1 MISPTP
7 SKPTIRVV
15 PSTEEDIEQLSYW
28 THNVLERGDS
38 VMDAVFAH
46 PELAFKD
53 GEVTRELFTA
63 PSRMTFIAVVVG
75 GGEGG
80 GDCKVGFV
88 TAWLAADNWVE
99 EEAKEAAH
107 NTDS

>member
-1 MISPTP
+1 MTSPIP

-15 PSTEEDIEQLSYW
+15 PSTEEDIEQLSDW
-28 THNVLERGDS
+28 THNVLERDDP

-53 GEVTRELFTA
+53 GAVTRELFTA
-63 PSRMTFIAVVVG
+63 PTRMTFIAVVVG

-80 GDCKVGFV
+80 GDRKVGFV
-88 TAWLAADNWVE
+88 TAWLAMDNWIE
-99 EEAKEAAH
+99 EEAEAAAH